1 MLEIT
6 DLLATLNSM
15 RQKEILTDVTL
26 VISGLEIK
34 AHKNIL
40 AARSPYFFG
49 MFAGGNYFL
58 HIDLIQSDIATEV

>member
-1 MLEIT
+1 MAENT

-49 MFAGGNYFL
+49 MFA
-58 HIDLIQSDIATEV
+58 